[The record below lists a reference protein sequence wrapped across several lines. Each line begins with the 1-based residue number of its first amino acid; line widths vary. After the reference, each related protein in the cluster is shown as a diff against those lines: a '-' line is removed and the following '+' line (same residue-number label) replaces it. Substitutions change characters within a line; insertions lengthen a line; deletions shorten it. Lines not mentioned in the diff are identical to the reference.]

1 MIKNNIKSIFVLS
14 VLIFSASGMLQ
25 NNAFATT
32 SPNLGTASNF
42 GVLGATTVTN
52 DPTLGTGTVVTG
64 DLGLSPGS
72 SITGFPPGTV
82 TGTIHIADATAAAAQ
97 VDALNAFNALAAESC
112 DNTSPWPTNA
122 GVREMAGLTL
132 GPGVYCSDSGSSLH
146 LASGGALTLS
156 GSGVYIFK
164 SDSTLVTVSD
174 SNVVLTNGA
183 TADDVFWYVG
193 SSATLAAPTG
203 LSTSPS
209 VFPGTIIALTSI
221 SQSGGTIGTFLE
233 IDGRLIA
240 LNGAITF
247 ASSTAITVV
256 DNNVGRDHVDTTG
269 RMTGG
274 GSVDNS
280 NNKRITHGFTLQC
293 DVANGPNNLEV
304 NWGNGNNFHLT
315 SLTSAYCVDDSSINS
330 NPPAASFNTY
340 IGAGTGK
347 LNGVSDATIAFTF
360 TDAGEPGK
368 NDQATMTIVD
378 SSGNTVLTVSGV
390 LHNGNHQAHK

>member
-1 MIKNNIKSIFVLS
+1 MS
-14 VLIFSASGMLQ
+14 VLIFSASSMMQ
-25 NNAFATT
+25 NNAFAATQ
-32 SPNLGTASNF
+32 PNLGTADTF
-42 GVLGATTVTN
+42 GVLAATTVTN

-64 DLGLSPGS
+64 DLGLFPGT

-82 TGTIHIADATAAAAQ
+82 TGTIHIADATADAAQ
-97 VDALNAFNALAAESC
+97 DDALIAFNALAAESC

-122 GVREMAGLTL
+122 GVRQMAGLTL
-132 GPGVYCSDSGSSLH
+132 GPGVYCSDFGSSLN
-146 LASGGALTLS
+146 LSSGGTLTLS
-156 GSGVYIFK
+156 GNGIYIFK

-174 SNVVLTNGA
+174 SNVVLTGGA

-209 VFPGTIIALTSI
+209 LFPGTIIAFTSI
-221 SQSGGTIGTFLE
+221 SQSGGTTGTFLE

-247 ASSTAITVV
+247 ASSTAITVPTTDGGGGQV
-256 DNNVGRDHVDTTG
+256 NTTG

-274 GSVDNS
+274 GSVFDS
-280 NNKRITHGFTLQC
+280 TNKRITHGFTLQC
-293 DVANGPNNLEV
+293 DVTNGPNNLEV
-304 NWGNGNNFHLT
+304 NWGKGNNFHLT
-315 SLTSAYCVDDSSINS
+315 SLTTAICTDDSTIKP
-330 NPPAASFNTY
+330 NPPAAGFDTY

-347 LNGVSDATIAFTF
+347 LNGVSGATIAFTF

-368 NDQATMTIVD
+368 NDHATIVID
-378 SSGNTVLTVSGV
+378 DGTSIIVLSVSGNLK
-390 LHNGNHQAHK
+390 NGNHQAHK